1 MVSSGLLKVVVVA
14 LAYLVAARFG
24 SLFAVPPG
32 FASAIWPPAGIAL
45 AALLWWRGPALV
57 GIGLGSLAT
66 NLWLLLA
73 AGGQAPWTTP
83 QLLAPLLIGCGA
95 MAQALAGG
103 WLVRRWLPWPPALQT
118 GPEVLLLMLLVGPL
132 ASVVNASV
140 GVASLTLLGLT
151 PLSGAPLSWLTWW
164 AGDAIGAMT
173 FTPLL
178 LLLAKPGAASRRRA
192 RQVVVPIVITLLV
205 VAAFVALARQA
216 GDQRRQLQFDATA
229 AAVGRALAERIDEA
243 ERVVVT
249 LRGLFEAS
257 DEVARDDFAR
267 FVSYLP
273 LAGLGISALEWSPRI
288 SDAERP
294 ALERELSALAGTA
307 ITLATVVDGK
317 RQPVGPQPFY
327 FPVSYVE
334 PLTGNEAALGLD
346 LQAQAQRLQL
356 LQQAEQLDG
365 VVASTP
371 IALVQGGRGMLLI
384 APVRPSAQS
393 HQAIG
398 GFVLGV
404 LHLDPWLG
412 GALADIELS
421 GLSVT
426 ISDTSAGGEPLFSY
440 GPAQRGDSREQL
452 LTAGNRQWQ
461 LTLTAGSDYFFR
473 EQDWLLWLMIT
484 LGLLFTVLLCSLL
497 LLITGTTAQVAQQ
510 VVERTAELQQALVRA
525 DRANAA
531 KGEFLANMSHE
542 VRTPINAISGMLTL
556 VGDEPLSVRARDYLA
571 KAQQATGVLLRVVND
586 ILDYSKI
593 EAGRLELEQRPFN
606 LHQLVMG
613 LAGVIRP
620 AANDKGLQFKV
631 RPLTELPQW
640 LSGDAVRIEQILH
653 NLLNNA
659 VKFTSSGSVELAL
672 AATVG
677 PERLA
682 ALTLKVSDSGI
693 GMEQATIERLFQSFT
708 QADSSI
714 TRRFGGTGL
723 GLAICRRLV
732 ALMAG
737 EIRVDSS
744 PGGGSCF
751 TVELQLP
758 LAEPPVAS
766 REASAPPLF
775 SGKRLLVVEDQPI
788 NREVLAAMLARCGV
802 EVVEAVNG
810 AEALAMVEQMT
821 IDLVLMDIQ
830 MPVMD
835 GLTATRA
842 MRADARWRGL
852 PIIGLSANAFAED
865 RAQSLAAGMNDY
877 LTKPV
882 DRQQLY
888 QTLGRYLPG

>member
-1 MVSSGLLKVVVVA
+1 
-14 LAYLVAARFG
+14 
-24 SLFAVPPG
+24 
-32 FASAIWPPAGIAL
+32 
-45 AALLWWRGPALV
+45 
-57 GIGLGSLAT
+57 
-66 NLWLLLA
+66 
-73 AGGQAPWTTP
+73 
-83 QLLAPLLIGCGA
+83 
-95 MAQALAGG
+95 
-103 WLVRRWLPWPPALQT
+103 
-118 GPEVLLLMLLVGPL
+118 
-132 ASVVNASV
+132 
-140 GVASLTLLGLT
+140 
-151 PLSGAPLSWLTWW
+151 
-164 AGDAIGAMT
+164 
-173 FTPLL
+173 
-178 LLLAKPGAASRRRA
+178 
-192 RQVVVPIVITLLV
+192 
-205 VAAFVALARQA
+205 
-216 GDQRRQLQFDATA
+216 
-229 AAVGRALAERIDEA
+229 
-243 ERVVVT
+243 
-249 LRGLFEAS
+249 
-257 DEVARDDFAR
+257 
-267 FVSYLP
+267 
-273 LAGLGISALEWSPRI
+273 
-288 SDAERP
+288 
-294 ALERELSALAGTA
+294 
-307 ITLATVVDGK
+307 
-317 RQPVGPQPFY
+317 
-327 FPVSYVE
+327 
-334 PLTGNEAALGLD
+334 
-346 LQAQAQRLQL
+346 
-356 LQQAEQLDG
+356 
-365 VVASTP
+365 
-371 IALVQGGRGMLLI
+371 
-384 APVRPSAQS
+384 
-393 HQAIG
+393 
-398 GFVLGV
+398 
-404 LHLDPWLG
+404 
-412 GALADIELS
+412 
-421 GLSVT
+421 
-426 ISDTSAGGEPLFSY
+426 
-440 GPAQRGDSREQL
+440 
-452 LTAGNRQWQ
+452 
-461 LTLTAGSDYFFR
+461 
-473 EQDWLLWLMIT
+473 
-484 LGLLFTVLLCSLL
+484 
-497 LLITGTTAQVAQQ
+497 
-510 VVERTAELQQALVRA
+510 
-525 DRANAA
+525 
-531 KGEFLANMSHE
+531 
-542 VRTPINAISGMLTL
+542 
-556 VGDEPLSVRARDYLA
+556 
-571 KAQQATGVLLRVVND
+571 
-586 ILDYSKI
+586 SKI

-677 PERLA
+677 PERLV